1 MGVFADFYRAV
12 TGGQKAEFPDGIH
25 TPGDLIVDGALK
37 VGTNQVDI
45 LAMMQPI
52 GKLSWFE
59 DYAAPSAAFPWF
71 HLGQADAVVSDSNWP
86 ELVTYLRNKKLTF
99 FDNGS
104 SIPVNTF
111 NIESYSLTANVVT
124 LVFTNTTIE
133 KAVLAALAD
142 DQLVHGSYTN
152 WKILNL
158 TTTLGAIVPGE
169 YQISNI
175 NAGSRT
181 ISFIFTAAN
190 ISSTPVST
198 TVEFYTHRILGSS
211 TTANHYRVTGRTLMT
226 VGDENGYII
235 GGLRRRDTIQGHY
248 HELSGNNQPL
258 MTLPG
263 ASSSIGTGAFTVDY
277 NSHISAPITDGTNGT
292 PRTAKTTQSA
302 SLGAYLY
309 MWAGSYNP

>member
-142 DQLVHGSYTN
+142 DQLVHGY
-152 WKILNL
+152 
-158 TTTLGAIVPGE
+158 
-169 YQISNI
+169 
-175 NAGSRT
+175 
-181 ISFIFTAAN
+181 
-190 ISSTPVST
+190 
-198 TVEFYTHRILGSS
+198 
-211 TTANHYRVTGRTLMT
+211 
-226 VGDENGYII
+226 
-235 GGLRRRDTIQGHY
+235 
-248 HELSGNNQPL
+248 
-258 MTLPG
+258 
-263 ASSSIGTGAFTVDY
+263 
-277 NSHISAPITDGTNGT
+277 
-292 PRTAKTTQSA
+292 
-302 SLGAYLY
+302 
-309 MWAGSYNP
+309 

>member
-1 MGVFADFYRAV
+1 MGIFADFYRAV
-12 TGGQKAEFPDGIH
+12 TGGQKAEFPDGMH

-59 DYAAPSAAFPWF
+59 DYTAPSSTFPWF

-86 ELVTYLRNKKLTF
+86 ELVNYLRNKKLTF

-104 SIPVNTF
+104 STPVNTF
-111 NIESYSLTANVVT
+111 NIESYSLTSNIVT

-133 KAVLAALAD
+133 KAVLAALVD

-158 TTTLGAIVPGE
+158 TTTLGLIPSGE
-169 YQISNI
+169 YQITNV
-175 NAGSRT
+175 NAGART
-181 ISFIFTAAN
+181 ISFTFTSAN
-190 ISSTPVST
+190 VASTPVST

-226 VGDENGYII
+226 VGDENGYIV
-235 GGLRRRDTIQGHY
+235 GGLRRRDFSQGHR
-248 HELSGNNQPL
+248 HMFGESVDFQRVGGS
-258 MTLPG
+258 PG
-263 ASSSIGTGAFTVDY
+263 AQHVGGYKDPGPDA
-277 NSHISAPITDGTNGT
+277 NPISDGTNGV
-292 PRTAKTTQSA
+292 PRIAKTTQSA

>member
-25 TPGDLIVDGALK
+25 TDGDVIIDGALK
-37 VGTNQVDI
+37 VGANQVDL
-45 LAMMQPI
+45 LAMMQPV

-59 DYAAPSAAFPWF
+59 DYIAPSTNFPWF
-71 HLGQADAVVSDSNWP
+71 HLGQADVVVDSANWP
-86 ELVTYLRNKKLTF
+86 DLVTYLRNKKLIF

-104 SIPVNTF
+104 SIPVNDF
-111 NIESYSLTANVVT
+111 NIESYSLTSNVVT

-198 TVEFYTHRILGSS
+198 SVEFYTHRILGSS

-226 VGDENGYII
+226 VGDENGYIV
-235 GGLRRRDTIQGHY
+235 GGLRRRDYFQGHIHQLNMGDGNY
-248 HELSGNNQPL
+248 GGLFTYPLSAYAG
-258 MTLPG
+258 
-263 ASSSIGTGAFTVDY
+263 Y
-277 NSHISAPITDGTNGT
+277 NSNTAAAIVTDGVNGT
-292 PRTAKTTQSA
+292 PRTSKTTQSA